1 MNRKRQSNTC
11 IRTCRDEAQIRRCE
25 SEMHRMEGELQEF
38 ADTLKLT
45 GNAVRM
51 KILLLLAKE
60 RQLCVCDLAEILEMT
75 VPAVSQHLKKLREGG
90 LVNANPEGVT
100 IYYRLT
106 ATAKPLLNAL
116 FEWIPIH
123 GKKVS
128 RELALAGK

>member
-1 MNRKRQSNTC
+1 MKSKRRNNTC
-11 IRTCRDEAQIRRCE
+11 VRTCRDEGQIHRCKNE
-25 SEMHRMEGELQEF
+25 VQHMNAELHDF

-60 RQLCVCDLAEILEMT
+60 QQLCVCDLAEILEMT
-75 VPAVSQHLKKLREGG
+75 VPAVSQHLKKLREGD
-90 LVNANPEGVT
+90 LVVTNPEGVT

-123 GKKVS
+123 GRTLS
-128 RELALAGK
+128 RELALANS